1 MSRVVHAVATL
12 LLVACFIAGLLYA
25 PWWIVPVLA
34 ALYALFR
41 RARSAPVEAAV
52 AALLATLLL
61 LVRQIAS
68 PAFGR
73 LLAQLGEVFPVPGAV
88 VVALSAL
95 LAMLLAYSSARV
107 MIGVA
112 GVRDASR

>member
-1 MSRVVHAVATL
+1 MSRVVHALATL

-34 ALYALFR
+34 TAYALLR
-41 RARSAPVEAAV
+41 RVRSAPLEAAV
-52 AALLATLLL
+52 AALIATLLL

-68 PAFGR
+68 PSFGR

-88 VVALSAL
+88 VVAMSAL

-107 MIGVA
+107 AIGVA
-112 GVRDASR
+112 GVRDVPR